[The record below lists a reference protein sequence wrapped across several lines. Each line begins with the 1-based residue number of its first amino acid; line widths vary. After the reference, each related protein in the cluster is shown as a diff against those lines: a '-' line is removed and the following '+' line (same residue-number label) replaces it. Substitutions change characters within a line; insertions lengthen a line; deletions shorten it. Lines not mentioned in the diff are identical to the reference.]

1 MIDIDVRCK
10 GAALVIRTMNET
22 PKNIQK
28 AISMSVNKIALSAR
42 TQMAREA
49 AREYFIGV
57 GKARKTISI
66 TKKAAINSLKAQITS
81 VEIPILWRILKYRPR
96 KYSIKAV
103 KKKRSACR

>member
-49 AREYFIGV
+49 AREYLSGSEKP
-57 GKARKTISI
+57 G
-66 TKKAAINSLKAQITS
+66 
-81 VEIPILWRILKYRPR
+81 
-96 KYSIKAV
+96 
-103 KKKRSACR
+103 KRSA